1 MSHPAGTAADE
12 QVSAL
17 LSFRPSHRTPR
28 INNLTT
34 APPNDPTRLHP
45 PITRSPMHASHKPTA
60 ERRSTRQAELR
71 SLQLMRASLAQLE
84 TTTADFLS
92 SLQAHQATY
101 TNFAEESDKLQA
113 VLGVGASEETK

>member
-1 MSHPAGTAADE
+1 MP
-12 QVSAL
+12 
-17 LSFRPSHRTPR
+17 
-28 INNLTT
+28 
-34 APPNDPTRLHP
+34 
-45 PITRSPMHASHKPTA
+45 
-60 ERRSTRQAELR
+60 QAELR